1 MTTALVPIALNGLS
15 RLLQIWSRS
24 LYLSQDHC
32 VCLITVTC
40 VVEMSYADGQ
50 CTIYAIQKTSE
61 DTGLKLLSKFC
72 GTSLRIVVS
81 SSTQKYFTKAYARPK

>member
-40 VVEMSYADGQ
+40 VVEMSYAMGSVQ
-50 CTIYAIQKTSE
+50 YMP
-61 DTGLKLLSKFC
+61 SKK
-72 GTSLRIVVS
+72 RVKM
-81 SSTQKYFTKAYARPK
+81 QA